1 MSDYTDFVEA
11 CCRSP
16 FTEYAEAQL
25 ELDELRQWKQ
35 KYESHR
41 DKYPPWVTKAGEQI
55 KVKDLT
61 DSHIEALIDFIPTK
75 DPKNETKWI
84 DVIKSEKQYRTIDA
98 KIFRLEEEVRQ
109 LSNEINSYE

>member
-1 MSDYTDFVEA
+1 MSDYTDFAEA

-16 FTEYAEAQL
+16 FTEYAETQL

-75 DPKNETKWI
+75 DPNNKTKWI
-84 DVIKSEKQYRTIDA
+84 NVIKSEKQYRTINA
-98 KIFRLEEEVRQ
+98 KISRLEEEIRQ
-109 LSNEINSYE
+109 LTNAIDWD